1 VRRNKADRSTDDDN
15 IKRKIMQKEILEHG
29 LNINRRRFLSRL
41 SLGIGSAALGSL
53 LIPDL
58 FDSGGEE
65 ELALTGLP
73 LKQKGL
79 FTCFRMEL
87 HHN

>member
-1 VRRNKADRSTDDDN
+1 VEVNLFIYN
-15 IKRKIMQKEILEHG
+15 IKYRSLSKEREKEGEAMQKEILEHG

-58 FDSGGEE
+58 FGGGE
-65 ELALTGLP
+65 
-73 LKQKGL
+73 
-79 FTCFRMEL
+79 
-87 HHN
+87 